1 MKAIMKPTKVEDH
14 TKDYPTKEVDN
25 LRDIVNV
32 DDDGRKRDDART
44 HTQEEEEQ
52 IILDERKIS
61 EKENEVPTEEFV
73 IDKIVNH
80 KINRSRRHRYAKA
93 GEPLYRV
100 RWYGSKKKMT
110 LGNQRNT
117 YLGVRSFHTTEQ
129 RRPKSWRASN
139 KPTTAN
145 ADSTFKFHVLT
156 YRRASTVEQSF
167 R

>member
-1 MKAIMKPTKVEDH
+1 MKPTKVEDH

-93 GEPLYRV
+93 GEPLYLV
-100 RWYGSKKKMT
+100 RWYGFEEEDDTWEPTKHLPRSKIVSYYRAKK
-110 LGNQRNT
+110 
-117 YLGVRSFHTTEQ
+117 TEILE
-129 RRPKSWRASN
+129 S
-139 KPTTAN
+139 
-145 ADSTFKFHVLT
+145 
-156 YRRASTVEQSF
+156 VEQANDG
-167 R
+167 